1 LDRPIKGLWLDNLTF
16 KDGIV
21 MQLADY
27 FLAQPGRQWELAK
40 QMGVTHAVCR
50 LPEEDGIDPVDFAL
64 LQQIKERFTQA
75 GFKLSVIEPVPNRY
89 YYRTKLGLEGRNGE
103 IEKICELIRNMGRLG
118 IEVLCCN
125 FMAQIG
131 WFRTSAMIPTRGGAL
146 VTGFDYESI
155 RDAPL
160 TEAGLVPSE
169 RIWHNLRYFLEAV
182 LPVAEAAGVKLALH
196 PDDPPIPK
204 LRGIGRVLISVEA
217 MRRAIELVP
226 SPNLGITLCQ
236 GTFAAMGEQIPE
248 VIRYFGSRKKLF
260 FVHFRD
266 VEGNAEKFNETFH
279 DAGKT
284 DMAEAIRVY
293 REVGYNGPIR
303 VDHVPTMAGE
313 ENGVPGYEQLGRL
326 FAIGYLKGLLE
337 GVGY

>member
-1 LDRPIKGLWLDNLTF
+1 
-16 KDGIV
+16 

-40 QMGVTHAVCR
+40 QAGVTHAVCR
-50 LPEEDGIDPVDFAL
+50 LPEEAGVDPADFTL
-64 LQQIKERFTQA
+64 LRQIKERFTRA
-75 GFKLSVIEPVPNRY
+75 GLELTVIEPVPNRY
-89 YYRTKLGLEGRNGE
+89 YTRTKLGLEGRDAE
-103 IEKICELIRNMGRLG
+103 IEKIGELIRNMGRLG

-131 WFRTSAMIPTRGGAL
+131 WFRTAAAIPTRGGAL
-146 VTGFDYESI
+146 VTGFDYEAI

-160 TEAGLVPSE
+160 TEAGLVPPE
-169 RIWHNLRYFLEAV
+169 RIWDNLRYFLSAV
-182 LPVAEAAGVKLALH
+182 LPVAERAGVKLALH
-196 PDDPPIPK
+196 PDDPPIPD
-204 LRGIGRVLISVEA
+204 LRGIGRVLISFAA
-217 MRRAIELVP
+217 MKRAMELVG

-236 GTFAAMGEQIPE
+236 GTFAAMGEDIPA
-248 VIRYFGSRKKLF
+248 VIRYFGARRKLF

-266 VEGNAEKFNETFH
+266 VEGNASKFNETFH

-284 DMAEAIRVY
+284 DMAEAVRVY
-293 REVGYNGPIR
+293 REVGFDGPIR

-313 ENGVPGYEQLGRL
+313 ENGTPGYGQMGRL

-337 GVGY
+337 GVGNSWTRR

>member
-1 LDRPIKGLWLDNLTF
+1 
-16 KDGIV
+16 

-50 LPEEDGIDPVDFAL
+50 LPEDDGIDPVDFTL
-64 LQQIKERFTQA
+64 LRQIKESFTQA

-103 IEKICELIRNMGRLG
+103 IEKICGLIRNMGRLG

-131 WFRTSAMIPTRGGAL
+131 WFRTATKIVTRGGAL
-146 VTGFDYESI
+146 VTGFDYEAV

-160 TEAGLVPSE
+160 TEAGLVPAE
-169 RIWHNLRYFLEAV
+169 RIWQNLQYFLEAV

-196 PDDPPIPK
+196 PDDPPIPN
-204 LRGIGRVLISVEA
+204 LRGIGRVLISFAA

-266 VEGNAEKFNETFH
+266 VDGNAEKFNETFH

-284 DMAEAIRVY
+284 DMAAAIRTY